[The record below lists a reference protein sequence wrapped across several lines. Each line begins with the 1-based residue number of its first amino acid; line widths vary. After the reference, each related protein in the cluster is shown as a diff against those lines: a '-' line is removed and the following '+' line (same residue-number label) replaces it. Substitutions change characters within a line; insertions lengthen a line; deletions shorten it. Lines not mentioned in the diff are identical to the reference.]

1 MNDIRR
7 HRSNTYVGKKEV
19 NTMEVKT
26 IVSLVINRLP
36 QHTKDIKSAMSR
48 GELTFTKAI
57 EVRNGIMALIATL
70 TLGQRWELVRNVTLD
85 EWIKLTTMGIPRVS
99 DRTYLLIAVAD
110 HKNKR
115 KTGRPHDMVV
125 AMGNQIKGVIQRY
138 IKKARPVILSHHGQ
152 DPK

>member
-85 EWIKLTTMGIPRVS
+85 EWKKLRTMGISRVS
-99 DRTYLLIAVAD
+99 NRTYLLIAVAD
-110 HKNKR
+110 RKNKR
-115 KTGRPHDMVV
+115 KT
-125 AMGNQIKGVIQRY
+125 
-138 IKKARPVILSHHGQ
+138 
-152 DPK
+152 